1 MPRRFA
7 RREDQNHIQEKS
19 EQRDV
24 REAILDATEHLL
36 VQQRFDELSVAD
48 ILSSAQVS
56 RASFYFYFESKYA
69 VLEELVRRA
78 VKQAQTVAQVWVEEE
93 IKSPEHTLRQG
104 TGQGLQLWMKHG
116 PVLRAIVENWR
127 SDERLAALWMQMM
140 EGFTTAARHRIER
153 DRATGRAPL
162 TDVDA
167 STLASTLTWMSER
180 IYYLAA
186 IGHPAFHNEQQVI
199 DVLTTVWL
207 SAIYNG
213 PPSKGDVNTHQA
225 SDLP

>member
-1 MPRRFA
+1 MPRRLA
-7 RREDQNHIQEKS
+7 RRDDLDNSRDQL

-36 VQQRFDELSVAD
+36 ADHRFDELSVAD
-48 ILSSAQVS
+48 ILGVARVS
-56 RASFYFYFESKYA
+56 RASFYFYFDSKHA
-69 VLEELVRRA
+69 VLGELVRRA
-78 VKQAQTVAQVWVEEE
+78 VNLARTVAQPWVEEDVE
-93 IKSPEHTLRQG
+93 SPERTLRQG
-104 TGQGLQLWMKHG
+104 TSLAVQLWMKHA

-127 SDERLAALWMQMM
+127 SDERLAALWMEMM
-140 EGFTTAARHRIER
+140 EGFTTAATHRIEH

-162 TDVDA
+162 TDMDA

-186 IGHPAFHNEQQVI
+186 IGHPAFRDEQQVI
-199 DVLTTVWL
+199 DVLTHVWL

-213 PPSKGDVNTHQA
+213 PPSKKV
-225 SDLP
+225 SK

>member
-1 MPRRFA
+1 MPRHFA
-7 RREDQNHIQEKS
+7 RRNDQNKIREES

-24 REAILDATEHLL
+24 REAILDATEYLL
-36 VQQRFDELSVAD
+36 AQQRFDELSVAD

-69 VLEELVRRA
+69 VLGKLVRRA
-78 VKQAQTVAQVWVEEE
+78 VKQAQTVARPWVEEDSE
-93 IKSPEHTLRQG
+93 SPEHTLRQG
-104 TGQGLQLWMKHG
+104 TSQGLQLWMKHA

-127 SDERLAALWMQMM
+127 SDERLAALWMEMM
-140 EGFTTAARHRIER
+140 EGFTTAATHRIER

-167 STLASTLTWMSER
+167 ATLASTLTWMSER

-186 IGHPAFHNEQQVI
+186 IGHPAFHDEQQVI
-199 DVLTTVWL
+199 DVLTDVWL
-207 SAIYNG
+207 SVIYNG
-213 PPSKGDVNTHQA
+213 PPSKKG
-225 SDLP
+225 SK